1 MSLSYAD
8 SLHLESIESR
18 KVTSK
23 ENREEE
29 KDEENFDLYSG
40 EMTFQGLN
48 EHIFQ
53 RWVEK
58 CKVLNIWKNNL
69 FPIWINN
76 YKFRKN
82 LIGS

>member
-18 KVTSK
+18 KVPSK

-29 KDEENFDLYSG
+29 KEEENVHLCHG
-40 EMTFQGLN
+40 EMTFQKLN

-53 RWVEK
+53 R
-58 CKVLNIWKNNL
+58 
-69 FPIWINN
+69 
-76 YKFRKN
+76 
-82 LIGS
+82 

>member
-18 KVTSK
+18 KVPSK

-29 KDEENFDLYSG
+29 KEENFDLISG

-53 RWVEK
+53 R
-58 CKVLNIWKNNL
+58 
-69 FPIWINN
+69 
-76 YKFRKN
+76 
-82 LIGS
+82 

>member
-1 MSLSYAD
+1 MLEVYFFFSTKYCFRMSLSYAD

-18 KVTSK
+18 KVPSK

-29 KDEENFDLYSG
+29 KEENFDLISG

-53 RWVEK
+53 R
-58 CKVLNIWKNNL
+58 
-69 FPIWINN
+69 
-76 YKFRKN
+76 
-82 LIGS
+82 

>member
-18 KVTSK
+18 KVPSK

-29 KDEENFDLYSG
+29 KEEENFDLISE

-48 EHIFQ
+48 AHIFQ
-53 RWVEK
+53 RWFK
-58 CKVLNIWKNNL
+58 KSKLLNIWKNNL
-69 FPIWINN
+69 FPIGINI
-76 YKFRKN
+76 N
-82 LIGS
+82 LDHI

>member
-1 MSLSYAD
+1 MENWFRMSLSYAD

-29 KDEENFDLYSG
+29 KDEENFDVYSG
-40 EMTFQGLN
+40 EMTFQKLN

-58 CKVLNIWKNNL
+58 SKVL
-69 FPIWINN
+69 
-76 YKFRKN
+76 KF
-82 LIGS
+82 